1 MLTFTD
7 VTEFILLGLTSRPE
21 LQLLFFVV
29 FLLVYIVTLVGD
41 VGVIILIRI
50 SPQLISPIYFSL
62 SHLSFADV
70 WFSSNVTPKM
80 LENLISETKTISYP
94 GCIVQCF
101 FFIAFVH
108 VEVFILAVMAFDRY
122 MAIGNPLLYGSRVSR
137 IVCIRLISFPYVYGF
152 FISFIS
158 TLWTQ
163 VLYFCGNIEINHFYC
178 ADPALIKM
186 ACTGTFIKEYTMLTL
201 AGLNFSYS
209 LLVIIISYIFILIA
223 ILRMRSAEGRKKAFS
238 TCGSHLT
245 AVTIFYGTLFFM
257 YLRSPTEESVEQG
270 KMVAVFYTTVIPML
284 NPMIYSLRNKDV
296 KETMSKAVSRTYLM
310 K

>member
-29 FLLVYIVTLVGD
+29 FLLVYIVTLVGN
-41 VGVIILIRI
+41 VGMIILIR
-50 SPQLISPIYFSL
+50 
-62 SHLSFADV
+62 
-70 WFSSNVTPKM
+70 
-80 LENLISETKTISYP
+80 
-94 GCIVQCF
+94 
-101 FFIAFVH
+101 VH
-108 VEVFILAVMAFDRY
+108 
-122 MAIGNPLLYGSRVSR
+122 GNWQPLLYGSRVSR

-158 TLWTQ
+158 TLWTHG
-163 VLYFCGNIEINHFYC
+163 LYFCGNIEINHFYC

-223 ILRMRSAEGRKKAFS
+223 ILRMHSAEGRKKAFS

-245 AVTIFYGTLFFM
+245 AVTIFYGTLFFR

-270 KMVAVFYTTVIPML
+270 KVVAVFYTTVVSML
-284 NPMIYSLRNKDV
+284 NPMIYNLRNKDV
-296 KETMSKAVSRTYLM
+296 KEAMSKVISRTYLM